1 MRQFTVTLSGK
12 TLDLKYRLDDR
23 EAVEALFPRA
33 DGTPAGLSALVSEH
47 LIKNGGSFKVQTAL
61 LWGALAHLPGDAWT
75 IERVKEE
82 FGKLMVAGGGVR
94 NVNTAVFNAIIS
106 SGVLGVVV
114 DPDAGNADK
123 DAGKEQAPAA

>member
-61 LWGALAHLPGDAWT
+61 LWGALAHLGGDWT

-82 FGKLMVAGGGVR
+82 FGKLMTAGGGVR

-114 DPDAGNADK
+114 DPDAGSADK